1 MEKNFVHLH
10 LHTGYSLLDG
20 EGKIKQV
27 VARAKELGM
36 SSIAITDHGVM
47 YGCVDFYK
55 AAKDAGIKPILGCE
69 VYVVAKSMKTKSNED
84 GNGTHHLVLLVKNET
99 GYNNLMKIVSTASID
114 GFYYKPRVDHE
125 FLKQHSE
132 GIIALSA
139 CLGGEVQSLIL
150 NEQIEKAKEAALF
163 YKDTFKDGFYLEL
176 QYHGVDEERKVN
188 GVLVQMS
195 KELDIP
201 LVATNDVHYIEKH
214 NLENKKENSSEQVI
228 IFNYKEDDETED
240 EKENLSCDLMG
251 FLDAKTYTE
260 KMNILKEMRVN
271 GDLDEHILR
280 NCALSIDCIVDE
292 NGIDEQYHSIM
303 NCLNMLS
310 KYECTRFR

>member
-1 MEKNFVHLH
+1 MSNNIPKQGEIYRHYKGNLYQITAVA
-10 LHTGYSLLDG
+10 LHTETEEKMVVYQALYGDFKYYVRPL
-20 EGKIKQV
+20 EMFMEQVKIEDKFINRFELV
-27 VARAKELGM
+27 NMNNNKE
-36 SSIAITDHGVM
+36 
-47 YGCVDFYK
+47 
-55 AAKDAGIKPILGCE
+55 
-69 VYVVAKSMKTKSNED
+69 
-84 GNGTHHLVLLVKNET
+84 
-99 GYNNLMKIVSTASID
+99 
-114 GFYYKPRVDHE
+114 
-125 FLKQHSE
+125 
-132 GIIALSA
+132 
-139 CLGGEVQSLIL
+139 
-150 NEQIEKAKEAALF
+150 
-163 YKDTFKDGFYLEL
+163 
-176 QYHGVDEERKVN
+176 
-188 GVLVQMS
+188 
-195 KELDIP
+195 
-201 LVATNDVHYIEKH
+201 NDVHYIEKH

>member
-1 MEKNFVHLH
+1 MSNNIPKQGEIYRHYKGNLYQITAVA
-10 LHTGYSLLDG
+10 LHTETEEKMVVYQALYGDFKYYVRPL
-20 EGKIKQV
+20 EMFMEQVKIEDKFINRFELV
-27 VARAKELGM
+27 NMNNNKE
-36 SSIAITDHGVM
+36 
-47 YGCVDFYK
+47 
-55 AAKDAGIKPILGCE
+55 
-69 VYVVAKSMKTKSNED
+69 
-84 GNGTHHLVLLVKNET
+84 
-99 GYNNLMKIVSTASID
+99 
-114 GFYYKPRVDHE
+114 
-125 FLKQHSE
+125 
-132 GIIALSA
+132 
-139 CLGGEVQSLIL
+139 
-150 NEQIEKAKEAALF
+150 
-163 YKDTFKDGFYLEL
+163 
-176 QYHGVDEERKVN
+176 
-188 GVLVQMS
+188 
-195 KELDIP
+195 
-201 LVATNDVHYIEKH
+201 NDVHYIEKH

-240 EKENLSCDLMG
+240 EKENLTCDLMG

>member
-1 MEKNFVHLH
+1 MNNNIPKQGEIYRHYKGNLYQIIAVA
-10 LHTGYSLLDG
+10 LHTETEEKMVVYQALYGDFKYYVRPL
-20 EGKIKQV
+20 EMFMEQVKIEDKFIN
-27 VARAKELGM
+27 RFELVNM
-36 SSIAITDHGVM
+36 NNNTENDIS
-47 YGCVDFYK
+47 
-55 AAKDAGIKPILGCE
+55 
-69 VYVVAKSMKTKSNED
+69 
-84 GNGTHHLVLLVKNET
+84 
-99 GYNNLMKIVSTASID
+99 YNK
-114 GFYYKPRVDHE
+114 K
-125 FLKQHSE
+125 
-132 GIIALSA
+132 
-139 CLGGEVQSLIL
+139 
-150 NEQIEKAKEAALF
+150 
-163 YKDTFKDGFYLEL
+163 
-176 QYHGVDEERKVN
+176 
-188 GVLVQMS
+188 
-195 KELDIP
+195 
-201 LVATNDVHYIEKH
+201 NDVHYIEKH

-260 KMNILKEMRVN
+260 KMNILKEMRIN

>member
-1 MEKNFVHLH
+1 MSNNIPKQGEIYRHYKGNLYQITAVA
-10 LHTGYSLLDG
+10 LHTETEEKMVVYQALYGDFKYYVRPL
-20 EGKIKQV
+20 EMFMEQVKIEDKFINRFELV
-27 VARAKELGM
+27 NMNNKE
-36 SSIAITDHGVM
+36 
-47 YGCVDFYK
+47 
-55 AAKDAGIKPILGCE
+55 
-69 VYVVAKSMKTKSNED
+69 
-84 GNGTHHLVLLVKNET
+84 
-99 GYNNLMKIVSTASID
+99 
-114 GFYYKPRVDHE
+114 
-125 FLKQHSE
+125 
-132 GIIALSA
+132 
-139 CLGGEVQSLIL
+139 
-150 NEQIEKAKEAALF
+150 
-163 YKDTFKDGFYLEL
+163 
-176 QYHGVDEERKVN
+176 
-188 GVLVQMS
+188 
-195 KELDIP
+195 
-201 LVATNDVHYIEKH
+201 NDVHYIEKH